1 VFFRAAQ
8 TWRREGAK
16 KGQRMLNRDRWSNF
30 VMAIAGGV
38 VGAIVAGSG
47 LPGRLWPAATAEAAM
62 RHNVHAI
69 EAEQFILV
77 DRTGA
82 KRAELLM
89 VRGEP
94 LLEFYGPTGKSER
107 ASIGVDEKGT
117 ARARFYSSTGISQA
131 ALGVTGEGRAGL
143 ALLDRLQHLR
153 ATFDVAIGGEPT
165 LRLYDEKGARMGL
178 DITEA
183 GSPGFALLD
192 SEGKTRAAMVLSNDN
207 NPSLTLYGA
216 DGTPI
221 KTLP

>member
-1 VFFRAAQ
+1 
-8 TWRREGAK
+8 
-16 KGQRMLNRDRWSNF
+16 
-30 VMAIAGGV
+30 MAIAGGV
-38 VGAIVAGSG
+38 VGAIMVSSG
-47 LPGRLWPAATAEAAM
+47 LPGRLWPAATAEAAT
-62 RHNVHAI
+62 RHHVRAI

-77 DRTGA
+77 DRLGI
-82 KRAELLM
+82 KRAEFVM

-94 LLEFYGPTGKSER
+94 LLEFYGPNGKTER
-107 ASIGVDEKGT
+107 ASIGVDLKGT

-143 ALLDRLQHLR
+143 ALLDRLEHLR

-192 SEGKTRAAMVLSNDN
+192 PNGKTRAAMVLSNDS

-216 DGTPI
+216 DGNPI